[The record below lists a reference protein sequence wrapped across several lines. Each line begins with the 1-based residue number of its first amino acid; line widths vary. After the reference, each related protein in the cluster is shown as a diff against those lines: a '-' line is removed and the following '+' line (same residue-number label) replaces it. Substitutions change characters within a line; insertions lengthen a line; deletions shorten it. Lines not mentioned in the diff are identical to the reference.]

1 MGVAYLHAYRMCACV
16 RSVRG
21 AALALAVHKVPRSAA
36 QAGILKPPSSHA
48 HVCMWTIRVEME
60 SQQWTDGLNLCGLYY
75 EGYTDDLQQ
84 MLTKH
89 SSATVSTYGVRR
101 SHTNHA
107 VKSNDKE
114 NLDTN
119 TAQNSKVNHKN

>member
-1 MGVAYLHAYRMCACV
+1 MRV
-16 RSVRG
+16 RTCTRDRVS
-21 AALALAVHKVPRSAA
+21 AV
-36 QAGILKPPSSHA
+36 QAGILKPPTA
-48 HVCMWTIRVEME
+48 YEVDME
-60 SQQWTDGLNLCGLYY
+60 SQQWTDGLNPCGLYY

-107 VKSNDKE
+107 VKCTDKE
-114 NLDTN
+114 NLDTS
-119 TAQNSKVNHKN
+119 TSQNSKVNHK